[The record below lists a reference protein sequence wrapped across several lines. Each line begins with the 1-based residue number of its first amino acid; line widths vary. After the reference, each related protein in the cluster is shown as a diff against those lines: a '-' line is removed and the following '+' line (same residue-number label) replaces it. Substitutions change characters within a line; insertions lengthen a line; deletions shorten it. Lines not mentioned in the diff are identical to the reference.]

1 MYQEF
6 EPIEYRGIGID
17 YNFYGQEEY
26 SIQYCGDDYMFKTL
40 EEAKDFIDRE
50 IIGLTFN

>member
-1 MYQEF
+1 MEHKIIYYRNRE
-6 EPIEYRGIGID
+6 IEY
-17 YNFYGQEEY
+17 NLYGQEEY

-40 EEAKDFIDRE
+40 EEAEDFIDRE